1 MAHTLSLKLPSTA
14 CSPSALRGSHHA
26 EDPSVL
32 ASGNGL
38 GYESSSLPIS
48 SRRFNF
54 VCSSGA
60 LHAASSSANLRLRV
74 ESSFCCLT
82 LDSRNLEVTLAF
94 HHSFSLG
101 SFHVSLLCLEHVL
114 FLELGL
120 DFAIFLPYLK
130 FNGHRDPLNL
140 LILLSQYFSLH
151 ALQPTFTSW
160 SGHRIILLKSRNV
173 SQKTL
178 GKDFEHL
185 QTVSARWKT

>member
-94 HHSFSLG
+94 RHSFFSR
-101 SFHVSLLCLEHVL
+101 VL
-114 FLELGL
+114 
-120 DFAIFLPYLK
+120 PC
-130 FNGHRDPLNL
+130 
-140 LILLSQYFSLH
+140 
-151 ALQPTFTSW
+151 QPTLP
-160 SGHRIILLKSRNV
+160 RACPVSRARPGFRDLPAV
-173 SQKTL
+173 SQI
-178 GKDFEHL
+178 
-185 QTVSARWKT
+185 QRPS